1 MQKAAELVM
10 AHGGVELGVLLAGRY
25 RVERVLGQGGMG
37 IVVQAVHVQL
47 QQPVAMKFLLPEVL
61 GNQELVQR
69 FLREAQAAVRLKS
82 EHVARVIDVGS
93 LETGAPYMVLEYLEG
108 TDLSSFPRSQL
119 TVGGIIDLVLQ
130 ACEGLAEAH
139 SLGIVHRDIKPAN
152 FFITQRADGTR
163 LLKVLDFGISKTLT
177 ATGQLT
183 GAQTVMGT
191 PAYMSPEQMR
201 SSRDVDH
208 RSDIWSL
215 GVVLYE
221 LLQGVPPFEG
231 DTFSS
236 MVLKVVNDP
245 LPKLTV
251 RLPGDLDD
259 IVYRCLQKDPA
270 RRFQSIADLAHA
282 MSKYAH
288 SEMQAVISVQRTR
301 CIVRTEPPRAAV
313 EPGPAQ
319 RSLPSTLSGSAGART
334 MLTRNGWRWPILAAL
349 GAIGALIGVIMVA
362 IVVLTVGRRTEGQLP
377 SARPED
383 APSPASAQ
391 GPGATKPAAR
401 PAITA
406 TPISSLPPVTT
417 PAPGPVATM
426 PSTPA
431 STTTRPEVPPGRPP
445 TAPSRWATAP
455 PGPPTVATLPRTT
468 TEDSTKPMK
477 ASASPAK
484 TAAKS
489 EMQPPTP
496 ITLTTFPGAH

>member
-1 MQKAAELVM
+1 
-10 AHGGVELGVLLAGRY
+10 
-25 RVERVLGQGGMG
+25 MG
-37 IVVQAVHVQL
+37 IVVQAVHLQL

-69 FLREAQAAVRLKS
+69 FLREAQAAVRLRS

-177 ATGQLT
+177 TTGQLT
-183 GAQTVMGT
+183 ATRTVMGT

-251 RLPGDLDD
+251 RLPGGLDD
-259 IVYRCLQKDPA
+259 IIYRCLQKDPA
-270 RRFQSIADLAHA
+270 RRFQNIAGLAHA
-282 MSKYAH
+282 MSKYAQ
-288 SEMQAVISVQRTR
+288 SEMQAAISVQRTR

-319 RSLPSTLSGSAGART
+319 RSLPSTISGSAGART
-334 MLTRNGWRWPILAAL
+334 MLTRNGRRWPILAAI
-349 GAIGALIGVIMVA
+349 GTMGALIGVIGVA
-362 IVVLTVGRRTEGQLP
+362 VVVLSVGRRTDGQLP

-383 APSPASAQ
+383 APSPASAR
-391 GPGATKPAAR
+391 GPGATKPASR
-401 PAITA
+401 PAIAT
-406 TPISSLPPVTT
+406 TPISPLPPVTT
-417 PAPGPVATM
+417 PAPGPAATT
-426 PSTPA
+426 PSAPV
-431 STTTRPEVPPGRPP
+431 SVTTRPEGPPAR
-445 TAPSRWATAP
+445 TRTAP
-455 PGPPTVATLPRTT
+455 PRLLATPPRMT
-468 TEDSTKPMK
+468 TESSTKPSTD
-477 ASASPAK
+477 SAGD
-484 TAAKS
+484 
-489 EMQPPTP
+489 
-496 ITLTTFPGAH
+496 IFRRRN

>member
-1 MQKAAELVM
+1 M
-10 AHGGVELGVLLAGRY
+10 GV
-25 RVERVLGQGGMG
+25 
-37 IVVQAVHVQL
+37 VVQATHVQL
-47 QQPVAMKFLLPEVL
+47 GQPVAMKFLLPEVL
-61 GNQELVQR
+61 ANTQVVQR

-82 EHVARVIDVGS
+82 EHVARVIDVGA
-93 LETGAPYMVLEYLEG
+93 LATGAPYMVLEYLEG

-177 ATGQLT
+177 TTGHLTATR
-183 GAQTVMGT
+183 TVMGT

-251 RLPGDLDD
+251 RLPGNLDD

-270 RRFQSIADLAHA
+270 RRFQSIAELAHA
-282 MSKYAH
+282 MSKYAQ
-288 SEMQAVISVQRTR
+288 SEMQAAISVQRTR
-301 CIVRTEPPRAAV
+301 CIVRTEPPRVAV

-319 RSLPSTLSGSAGART
+319 RSLPSTISGSAGART
-334 MLTRNGWRWPILAAL
+334 MLTRNDRHWPI
-349 GAIGALIGVIMVA
+349 ITALIGVIVVA
-362 IVVLTVGRRTEGQLP
+362 IVVSTVGSRTKGQLP

-383 APSPASAQ
+383 APSPAFER
-391 GPGATKPAAR
+391 GPGATKAASR
-401 PAITA
+401 PAIA
-406 TPISSLPPVTT
+406 TTPVSSSPPVIT
-417 PAPGPVATM
+417 PAPGHAATTPSAPVLA
-426 PSTPA
+426 
-431 STTTRPEVPPGRPP
+431 TTRPEGSPGTTR
-445 TAPSRWATAP
+445 SAP
-455 PGPPTVATLPRTT
+455 PPLAATSPGPSAVATPPRTT
-468 TEDSTKPMK
+468 TENSTKPMK

-484 TAAKS
+484 ASASAAKS
-489 EMQPPTP
+489 EMKPPSTDNAND
-496 ITLTTFPGAH
+496 IFWGRK